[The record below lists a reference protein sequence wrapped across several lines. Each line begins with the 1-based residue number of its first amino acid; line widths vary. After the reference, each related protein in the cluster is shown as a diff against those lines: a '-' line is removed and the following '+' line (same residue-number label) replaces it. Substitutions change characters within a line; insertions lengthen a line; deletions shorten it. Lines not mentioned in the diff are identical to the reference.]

1 MIAELG
7 HYALMLALG
16 LALIQASMPIVGARN
31 DDPTLLSVAVPAAL
45 AQFVFVALSFGAL
58 AACYVTS
65 DFSVLNVYENSNSAM
80 PLMYRLTSVWGNH
93 EGSMMLWVFILALF
107 GALVAAFGSNLPVK
121 LKANALAVQA
131 WIAAAFQLFILT
143 TSNPFLRIVD
153 APFEG
158 RDLNPVLQD
167 PGLAFH
173 PPLLYLGYVGFS
185 IAFSFAI
192 AALLEG
198 RIDAA
203 WARWVRPW
211 VLTAWMCL
219 TLGIAGGSYWAYYE
233 LGWGGYWF
241 WDPVENASLM
251 PWLAGT
257 ALLHSAV
264 VMEKR
269 GALKVWTI
277 LLAIL
282 TFSLS
287 LIGTFLVRSG
297 VLTSVHVFATDP
309 RRGIFILAILVA
321 FIGGALALYA
331 WRAPLLKQGGLF
343 APISREGALVLN
355 NLFLTCACATVF
367 VGTLYPLAL
376 EALTGD
382 KISVGPPFFNATFGP
397 LFLPLLLAMPFGPLL
412 GWKRGDLLGAAQR
425 LTAAAFVAAVAIAA
439 TFAVQHGGPVLAPF
453 GVGLALFVMI
463 GALIDLAE
471 RTMILRVPLNAAL
484 RRAAG
489 LPRSAWGS
497 AIAHFGIG
505 VTLLGIVVV
514 TAWGAERIAALKLGD
529 TIDIAHY
536 RLTFD
541 GLFNR
546 PGPNYRE
553 VVGRFT
559 VRRDQWRLARHH
571 GAEPP
576 HVPGAQHGDDGGGAD
591 AARRQ
596 PALSVAGRSCSGR
609 YRSGASLLQAA
620 GAADLARRA
629 GHVCRRRSVAVRPA
643 AAHRRAAACQD
654 AGSATGGGV
663 IVVNIFPRGVATSL
677 LLGLCLLLLNSLPL
691 LAVESKEMLADPAL
705 EARARNL
712 SKELR
717 CMVCQNQS
725 IDDSEAPLAHDLRVL
740 VRERLKDGDSD
751 TQVMNFLV
759 ARYGEFVL
767 LRPPLSWHTA
777 ALWGLPPAALLDR
790 RRGHR
795 RYRPAPPWRAAFR
808 GCESDR
814 RRRNPAVGAF
824 ARRLSLGRR
833 ESAAITPSGHS
844 VPDKVRF
851 VATTRSSVRN
861 ITKF

>member
-1 MIAELG
+1 MTRKQRRLILIGGALGVLAIAVALMLNAFRDSIVFFNSPSDVAEKHIAPGTRMRLGGLVKAGSLVRGDDLKIRFDVTDGNREIAVAYQGVLPDLFREGQGVVAEGALDGSGLFTADTILAKHDETYMPKEVADALEKVRALERRLRPAGGDAGGRSGQVIAELG

-16 LALIQASMPIVGARN
+16 LALIQASMPIVGARS
-31 DDPTLLSVAVPAAL
+31 DDPTLLSVAAPAAL

-107 GALVAAFGSNLPVK
+107 GALVAAFGGNLPAK

-143 TSNPFLRIVD
+143 TSNPFLRIAD

-158 RDLNPVLQD
+158 RDLNPILQD

-211 VLTAWMCL
+211 VLGAWMCL

-282 TFSLS
+282 AFSLS

-297 VLTSVHVFATDP
+297 VLTSVHAFATDP

-382 KISVGPPFFNATFGP
+382 EDFGRAAILQRHVRP
-397 LFLPLLLAMPFGPLL
+397 AV
-412 GWKRGDLLGAAQR
+412 RAVVAGDAVR
-425 LTAAAFVAAVAIAA
+425 AAARLE
-439 TFAVQHGGPVLAPF
+439 T
-453 GVGLALFVMI
+453 
-463 GALIDLAE
+463 
-471 RTMILRVPLNAAL
+471 RRSSR
-484 RRAAG
+484 RRAAPHRRG
-489 LPRSAWGS
+489 FHCRG
-497 AIAHFGIG
+497 
-505 VTLLGIVVV
+505 
-514 TAWGAERIAALKLGD
+514 GD
-529 TIDIAHY
+529 RRHLCRATW
-536 RLTFD
+536 
-541 GLFNR
+541 R
-546 PGPNYRE
+546 PG
-553 VVGRFT
+553 
-559 VRRDQWRLARHH
+559 
-571 GAEPP
+571 
-576 HVPGAQHGDDGGGAD
+576 
-591 AARRQ
+591 
-596 PALSVAGRSCSGR
+596 
-609 YRSGASLLQAA
+609 A
-620 GAADLARRA
+620 GA
-629 GHVCRRRSVAVRPA
+629 V
-643 AAHRRAAACQD
+643 
-654 AGSATGGGV
+654 SA
-663 IVVNIFPRGVATSL
+663 S
-677 LLGLCLLLLNSLPL
+677 GL
-691 LAVESKEMLADPAL
+691 
-705 EARARNL
+705 
-712 SKELR
+712 
-717 CMVCQNQS
+717 
-725 IDDSEAPLAHDLRVL
+725 
-740 VRERLKDGDSD
+740 
-751 TQVMNFLV
+751 
-759 ARYGEFVL
+759 
-767 LRPPLSWHTA
+767 
-777 ALWGLPPAALLDR
+777 
-790 RRGHR
+790 
-795 RYRPAPPWRAAFR
+795 
-808 GCESDR
+808 
-814 RRRNPAVGAF
+814 
-824 ARRLSLGRR
+824 
-833 ESAAITPSGHS
+833 
-844 VPDKVRF
+844 
-851 VATTRSSVRN
+851 RSSSWPAR
-861 ITKF
+861 